1 MKNTDVVSVRIPAE
15 LKAEWGHYCQVR
27 NQSPSHAIRMVIRH
41 LLKKELGSQQAQV
54 SAHEPDDSRTR
65 MEIRLTT
72 SERIAA
78 ERIAAH
84 LGTSPNK
91 WITDLV
97 RAYITHEPQLGIHEL
112 QVIGESNNQ
121 LRAIGRNLNQIAL
134 KMNRGDHG
142 EEVAAVV
149 DQIVSKVNKHT
160 EGVYAVIRSNIERWR
175 ITWP

>member
-1 MKNTDVVSVRIPAE
+1 MKNSAVLSVRISPE
-15 LKAEWGHYCQVR
+15 LKAEWDRYCQAR
-27 NQSPSHAIRMVIRH
+27 SQSPSHAIRMVIRH
-41 LLKKELGSQQAQV
+41 LIKTELDSQPPRV
-54 SAHEPDDSRTR
+54 SVQDPDESRAR
-65 MEIRLTT
+65 MEVRLTT

-78 ERIAAH
+78 ERIAEH

-112 QVIGESNNQ
+112 QIIGESNNQ

-149 DQIVSKVNKHT
+149 DQIVSKINKHT
-160 EGVYAVIRSNIERWR
+160 EGVHAVIRSNIERWR